1 MQAGT
6 RSNSSSAAVL
16 RLLAERKVPSAG
28 LLEGR
33 RGLGAVLVDWSVS
46 QRCWLRARRAS
57 GQ

>member
-33 RGLGAVLVDWSVS
+33 RGLGAVLVDWKRVTAV
-46 QRCWLRARRAS
+46 LARARRAS